1 MKPFSSVLF
10 IVIAVI
16 LFLKHKEYYQL
27 YLPVIGFFVNSFY
40 NNSIF
45 TNLDTQNVYF
55 KIFSDNSENLFD
67 FYIQNIYLIFRQE
80 IFIDKVITLFLLLYL
95 FVKLKSF
102 KEKRNFNI
110 LNLILFLNLFL
121 VLYLYSTIWKDIE
134 LGSAYRYIFSFI
146 NIYFIDL
153 QISIDKTLKDDYNHY
168 KPG

>member
-110 LNLILFLNLFL
+110 LNLILFKPFSCFISIFNNL
-121 VLYLYSTIWKDIE
+121 E
-134 LGSAYRYIFSFI
+134 RYRIRLSLQ
-146 NIYFIDL
+146 IYFFI
-153 QISIDKTLKDDYNHY
+153 Y
-168 KPG
+168 KYLFYRLTNFDRQNFKRRF